1 MPDPDTGSLTWVR
14 DALDLREPVVVVRG
28 MRGMRDGGS
37 PWLLQTIV
45 DGAIREVVLGAA
57 DAASVRTQ
65 EAALGYARTHGIPA
79 PAPLGATMVREQPKT
94 KASRIAKATLGPFDK
109 PQGVPE
115 DHTPWGYVP
124 FPAR

>member
-14 DALDLREPVVVVRG
+14 DALDLREPVVVV
-28 MRGMRDGGS
+28 RGMRDGGS

-79 PAPLGATMVREQPKT
+79 PALLGATMVRE
-94 KASRIAKATLGPFDK
+94 
-109 PQGVPE
+109 
-115 DHTPWGYVP
+115 
-124 FPAR
+124 